1 MINRE
6 LDKLNIYSRIKFNL
20 NFEKDMELVELKTK
34 IDKIKNSI
42 VIIDT
47 FVNSLTALDSK
58 LSQQMNIF
66 KRKISLI
73 NNCLFSF
80 DYSKIFVDL
89 KTEEFSYYAKN
100 LFMNEQI
107 DLFSK
112 EINNTFL
119 YIYLLKKNLFNEI
132 AYKSVVVTEED

>member
-1 MINRE
+1 M
-6 LDKLNIYSRIKFNL
+6 
-20 NFEKDMELVELKTK
+20 
-34 IDKIKNSI
+34 SI
-42 VIIDT
+42 I
-47 FVNSLTALDSK
+47 
-58 LSQQMNIF
+58 

-73 NNCLFSF
+73 NNCLLSF
-80 DYSKIFVDL
+80 DYSKLFVDL
-89 KTEEFSYYAKN
+89 KTEEFANYAKN

-132 AYKSVVVTEED
+132 AYKSVVVTEEDWKKTPTLLLLKYPEDGDWDILLLYAFAFPQII

>member
-1 MINRE
+1 MINKE
-6 LDKLNIYSRIKFNL
+6 LDKLDIYSRIKFNL
-20 NFEKDMELVELKTK
+20 NFEKD
-34 IDKIKNSI
+34 I
-42 VIIDT
+42 
-47 FVNSLTALDSK
+47 
-58 LSQQMNIF
+58 
-66 KRKISLI
+66 
-73 NNCLFSF
+73 
-80 DYSKIFVDL
+80 
-89 KTEEFSYYAKN
+89 KTEEFANYAKN